1 MKPFYITTPIYYA
14 NDVPHIGHAYTTVA
28 ADVAARWRRLRG
40 DAVRFLTG
48 TDEHGSKIA
57 QAAAAKGQSPADY
70 LDGVV
75 AHYKALWTRLNISH
89 DDYIR
94 TTEERHKRVVQQV
107 FERLLKQGDIY
118 LGSYEGWYCVPD
130 ETFFSDTEV
139 LPGYSVSTSYKSEP
153 GIPAPVFTP
162 QEIDGDRKPRC
173 PTCGRS
179 VEKLKEESYFL
190 RLSAYEKRL
199 LDYYEQNPEFLQ
211 PKSRAPEIVQFVKGG
226 LNDLSVSRV
235 KVAWGIPVI
244 SNPRHTV
251 YVWIDAL
258 SNYITAL
265 GYDLEKPGPLFSQ
278 FWPADI
284 HLVGKEIYRFHAVI
298 WPVML
303 MALGLPLPKQVFAH
317 GWWTV
322 EGEKMSKSKGNVV
335 DPHTVAD
342 EYGVDAFR
350 YFVLREV
357 PFGSDGDFSLSA
369 LAGRYNAELAN
380 ALGNLLNRVL
390 TLLEKNF
397 DGSLDVP
404 TDHALVA
411 SQAKDWVSE
420 YDGILS
426 RLAFSEVLEKVMG
439 LVSRANKYADE
450 QAPWKLVKT
459 DLAKAHPVLVEMAR
473 ALKLSALALHPFMP
487 TVTQEM
493 WAQLGEPA
501 PLAQAAPELIKTGVI
516 GFAPGQKIK
525 KGSPLFPRK
534 EVPGKAGSGP
544 APKSA

>member
-190 RLSAYEKRL
+190 RLSAYEK
-199 LDYYEQNPEFLQ
+199 
-211 PKSRAPEIVQFVKGG
+211 AP
-226 LNDLSVSRV
+226 
-235 KVAWGIPVI
+235 A
-244 SNPRHTV
+244 
-251 YVWIDAL
+251 
-258 SNYITAL
+258 
-265 GYDLEKPGPLFSQ
+265 GPLRTKSGV
-278 FWPADI
+278 PSA
-284 HLVGKEIYRFHAVI
+284 EI
-298 WPVML
+298 
-303 MALGLPLPKQVFAH
+303 
-317 GWWTV
+317 
-322 EGEKMSKSKGNVV
+322 
-335 DPHTVAD
+335 
-342 EYGVDAFR
+342 
-350 YFVLREV
+350 
-357 PFGSDGDFSLSA
+357 
-369 LAGRYNAELAN
+369 
-380 ALGNLLNRVL
+380 
-390 TLLEKNF
+390 
-397 DGSLDVP
+397 
-404 TDHALVA
+404 
-411 SQAKDWVSE
+411 
-420 YDGILS
+420 
-426 RLAFSEVLEKVMG
+426 
-439 LVSRANKYADE
+439 
-450 QAPWKLVKT
+450 
-459 DLAKAHPVLVEMAR
+459 AR
-473 ALKLSALALHPFMP
+473 AGNCP
-487 TVTQEM
+487 VC
-493 WAQLGEPA
+493 
-501 PLAQAAPELIKTGVI
+501 
-516 GFAPGQKIK
+516 
-525 KGSPLFPRK
+525 
-534 EVPGKAGSGP
+534 
-544 APKSA
+544 